1 MDMHSFLL
9 DSANYPGETGS
20 IEYAETHASRVY
32 LTKNHVYKVK
42 KPVDFGFLDFSTL
55 EKRKHFC
62 EEEVRLNRQFAGDAA
77 PHLGVLALH
86 FDGAH
91 YSWNGAGDVVEYVV
105 HMRRLPGQRMLAR
118 LIDENATELPAL
130 IEQLAPLL
138 AKIHAAAP
146 QVAAADFDDAA
157 SVAFNVRENFE
168 QTAPYAPE
176 CIAPEALAAAEQRV
190 EAFLAQ
196 HAALLQRRQA
206 QGWVRQVHGDLHS
219 EHICFTDPIQIYDCI
234 EFNERFRT
242 SDILCDIAFLIMDLQ
257 ARGRLDLA
265 QQLEQGWRANIDA
278 GEGVD
283 ILLPFYKSY
292 RAWVR
297 GKVAAFTF
305 EQQPEGSSARAEQQR
320 RSRDYLN
327 LALGFLARPFLVL
340 TCGLMGSGK
349 SYFAQHLAAATGAE
363 VLRSDAIR
371 KELAGLAASD
381 KVHVPFGSGLYDEE
395 STARTYAALLE
406 RAEALLRA
414 GRPVIVD
421 AAFTKQAQR
430 APFLALAAQLGVPAP
445 IAHLRCD
452 DATLRQRLEAR
463 NAEGKDI
470 SDGRLELLDAQRRS
484 FEAPENALQLDAA
497 LDVQQAVSQT
507 LAQLV

>member
-1 MDMHSFLL
+1 M
-9 DSANYPGETGS
+9 A
-20 IEYAETHASRVY
+20 
-32 LTKNHVYKVK
+32 
-42 KPVDFGFLDFSTL
+42 
-55 EKRKHFC
+55 
-62 EEEVRLNRQFAGDAA
+62 
-77 PHLGVLALH
+77 
-86 FDGAH
+86 
-91 YSWNGAGDVVEYVV
+91 
-105 HMRRLPGQRMLAR
+105 
-118 LIDENATELPAL
+118 
-130 IEQLAPLL
+130 
-138 AKIHAAAP
+138 
-146 QVAAADFDDAA
+146 
-157 SVAFNVRENFE
+157 
-168 QTAPYAPE
+168 
-176 CIAPEALAAAEQRV
+176 
-190 EAFLAQ
+190 
-196 HAALLQRRQA
+196 
-206 QGWVRQVHGDLHS
+206 
-219 EHICFTDPIQIYDCI
+219 
-234 EFNERFRT
+234 
-242 SDILCDIAFLIMDLQ
+242 
-257 ARGRLDLA
+257 
-265 QQLEQGWRANIDA
+265 
-278 GEGVD
+278 
-283 ILLPFYKSY
+283 
-292 RAWVR
+292 
-297 GKVAAFTF
+297 
-305 EQQPEGSSARAEQQR
+305 QQPEGSSARAEQKR

-327 LALGFLARPFLVL
+327 LALGFLARPFLLL

-430 APFLALAAQLGVPAP
+430 APLLALGAQLGVPAP